1 MTNPDGEDAA
11 VARITAALA
20 DSIRAG
26 DAGDTTV
33 GMPGAWCLVGTYT
46 GDDGSERT
54 MFLSPDN
61 QSLHITLG
69 LLAAGQEVWG
79 EAMRRWV
86 LGNSD
91 D

>member
-11 VARITAALA
+11 VARITAAFA
-20 DSIRAG
+20 DAIRAG
-26 DAGDTTV
+26 DVGDTNV
-33 GMPGAWCLVGTYT
+33 GMPGAWALVGTYT
-46 GDDGSERT
+46 DGDGSERT
-54 MFLSPDN
+54 VFLSPDG

-69 LLAAGQEVWG
+69 LLAAGREVWG

-86 LGNSD
+86 LDSD